1 MGRGIFGTRAS
12 FVADMN
18 LILQIMILGILGW
31 GVFQAKIRKFQTHH
45 TWMTVAV
52 VANATLIVAIM
63 NPSFFR
69 ILPFALRNPGADK
82 PTVLWPHMLLGAV
95 AELLGVYIVLAA
107 NMKTPDTPHRQS
119 LKWLMR
125 ITFFLWVLA
134 LIAGIILYFV
144 WYT

>member
-1 MGRGIFGTRAS
+1 MGSGIFGTKATLI
-12 FVADMN
+12 ADIN
-18 LILQIMILGILGW
+18 LISQVVILAILAI
-31 GVFQAKIRKFQTHH
+31 GVFQAKARKFQAHH
-45 TWMTVAV
+45 TLMTVAV
-52 VANATLIVAIM
+52 VANAALIVAIM

-95 AELLGVYIVLAA
+95 AELLGVYIVLAT
-107 NMKTPDTPHRQS
+107 NTGRSDKQRF
-119 LKWLMR
+119 KWLMR

-134 LIAGIILYFV
+134 LIAGIVLYFV

>member
-1 MGRGIFGTRAS
+1 MGSGIFGTKATLI
-12 FVADMN
+12 ADIN
-18 LILQIMILGILGW
+18 LISQVVILAILAI
-31 GVFQAKIRKFQTHH
+31 GVFQAKARKFQAHH
-45 TWMTVAV
+45 TLMTVAV
-52 VANATLIVAIM
+52 VANAVLIIAIM

-82 PTVLWPHMLLGAV
+82 PTVLWPHMLFGAV

-107 NMKTPDTPHRQS
+107 NTGRPDKQHF
-119 LKWLMR
+119 KWLMR

-134 LIAGIILYFV
+134 LIAGIVLYFV